1 MVAINRFQMKIV
13 LLFFGNSKVELIK
26 KNQKDIEKQIKEQ
39 LDTEEEEIAQAIK
52 EAIAENDVIELKEF
66 NLNKDSSALQ
76 KAQSELS
83 PRSLL
88 SSAAE
93 QGANDVIAYFLQTG
107 LKPHPNEDL
116 ISDAILNEQYDA
128 AESLILHAEN
138 FPCIK
143 INPETVHDTPGQS
156 HPLWNIAN
164 IRQENLQ
171 VLQVATLLLE
181 AGANPNFSITNF
193 NGNSVSK
200 SPLSLACQ
208 YGNMQLA
215 ELLLKHNADVSGH
228 SSEFMP
234 PIFIAARYLQPDTL
248 ELLVNEGAD
257 IEKKTYSGQSLLDIA
272 QEARNSSNDPDRD
285 IRLRRIKKI
294 LQDAKPAASKISHKR
309 KHPHSDDTDA
319 PSTSRPRMGYSL

>member
-1 MVAINRFQMKIV
+1 MDPLATSMLEINRD
-13 LLFFGNSKVELIK
+13 SLIK

-171 VLQVATLLLE
+171 ILQVATLLLE

-257 IEKKTYSGQSLLDIA
+257 IDL
-272 QEARNSSNDPDRD
+272 NP
-285 IRLRRIKKI
+285 
-294 LQDAKPAASKISHKR
+294 
-309 KHPHSDDTDA
+309 
-319 PSTSRPRMGYSL
+319 